1 MTVGDAN
8 ASDRRG
14 LGGRGVSAVEVA
26 TAAPAAAAGRTLAPW
41 PDANRVAHESIRD
54 QTNMIGN
61 SVAAIVVAKWEGQL
75 DVEQARRVLNPPKAP
90 AVTPDERPLPE
101 PIAA

>member
-14 LGGRGVSAVEVA
+14 LGGRGLSAVEVA

-41 PDANRVAHESIRD
+41 PDANRVAHESIRE
-54 QTNMIGN
+54 QTKQGGTGRARE
-61 SVAAIVVAKWEGQL
+61 AAKLPLRDTTADLRLHGKKGL
-75 DVEQARRVLNPPKAP
+75 
-90 AVTPDERPLPE
+90 ERLR
-101 PIAA
+101 A

>member
-41 PDANRVAHESIRD
+41 PDANRVAHESIRE
-54 QTNMIGN
+54 QTKQGGTGRA
-61 SVAAIVVAKWEGQL
+61 SRSSRSG
-75 DVEQARRVLNPPKAP
+75 
-90 AVTPDERPLPE
+90 TPQRTCGYT
-101 PIAA
+101 A